1 METSWT
7 IIIFLYN
14 EQGNVKSAI
23 EQVINVG
30 QCIDPASFQLVIVN
44 DGSTDNTHSIIQES
58 IKGKDFVAYLKHETN
73 KGIGEALKGGYRL
86 ARNENVCAVP
96 GDCQFDYKELLACPT
111 FDNSQFISYYRK
123 RTRYNP
129 YRWFLNLFNRVM
141 NHAFLGLRMNDV
153 NWVKVYKNNQLQY
166 LDLTMTS
173 SLVESEICAKL
184 VADGVECVELES
196 KYLERK
202 HDDSKGGAMKTV
214 VQALGDMFKLICV
227 VYKYKQRKNHA

>member
-1 METSWT
+1 LETSWT

-23 EQVINVG
+23 EQVVNIG
-30 QCIDPASFQLVIVN
+30 QCIDPVSFQLVIVN

-58 IKGKDFVAYLKHETN
+58 IQGKDFVTYLKHETN

-86 ARNENVCAVP
+86 ARNANVCAVP

-111 FDNSQFISYYRK
+111 FDNTQFISYYRK

-129 YRWFLNLFNRVM
+129 YRWFLNVFNRVM

-214 VQALGDMFKLICV
+214 VQALGDMLKLICV

>member
-1 METSWT
+1 
-7 IIIFLYN
+7 
-14 EQGNVKSAI
+14 
-23 EQVINVG
+23 
-30 QCIDPASFQLVIVN
+30 
-44 DGSTDNTHSIIQES
+44 
-58 IKGKDFVAYLKHETN
+58 
-73 KGIGEALKGGYRL
+73 
-86 ARNENVCAVP
+86 
-96 GDCQFDYKELLACPT
+96 
-111 FDNSQFISYYRK
+111 
-123 RTRYNP
+123 
-129 YRWFLNLFNRVM
+129 M